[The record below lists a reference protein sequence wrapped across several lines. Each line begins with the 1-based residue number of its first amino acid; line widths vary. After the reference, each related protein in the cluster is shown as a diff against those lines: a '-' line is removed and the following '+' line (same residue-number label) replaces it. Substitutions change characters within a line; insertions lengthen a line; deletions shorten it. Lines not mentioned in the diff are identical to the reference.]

1 MKLTVINLK
10 SMLILKFEL
19 IKLLLSIKF
28 ILLEKIKSTLR
39 ILLSQKKLDIDYPTI
54 RNILGEK

>member
-39 ILLSQKKLDIDYPTI
+39 ILLSQKKLDIEYPTI